1 MNEKDQQLVNFQ
13 MELIQLVNALRTLQN
28 NNSSSST
35 STSSGNDSIM
45 NDNKEGVR
53 RENLYL
59 DYR

>member
-28 NNSSSST
+28 NNSSSS
-35 STSSGNDSIM
+35 SSNDSIM
-45 NDNKEGVR
+45 NDKEGVR

>member
-28 NNSSSST
+28 NNSSSS
-35 STSSGNDSIM
+35 SGYDSIM

>member
-28 NNSSSST
+28 NNSSSNKNY
-35 STSSGNDSIM
+35 GNDSIM
-45 NDNKEGVR
+45 NDKEGVR
-53 RENLYL
+53 RENLYR

>member
-28 NNSSSST
+28 NNSSS
-35 STSSGNDSIM
+35 GNDSIM
-45 NDNKEGVR
+45 NDKEGVR

>member
-28 NNSSSST
+28 NNSSSS
-35 STSSGNDSIM
+35 GNDSIM
-45 NDNKEGVR
+45 NNKEGVR

>member
-28 NNSSSST
+28 NNSSSS
-35 STSSGNDSIM
+35 SNDSIM

-59 DYR
+59 GYR